1 MTVSSVIVGAG
12 PVGLALALALAQKGH
27 GVTLVDRAPEPPS
40 FDGRTLALAQG
51 SRRILEDLGVWTDL
65 ENHAHPIHDILVSQE
80 NGKGHVRYRSQDVS
94 AAPMGHLIPMECL
107 QDALL
112 RKVLTSEHIHV
123 KRPFSPINLSQTKDG
138 ISLEAEDGSLLSAQ
152 WCFGVDGRAS
162 WVREHLGF
170 TTRSWNYDQEG
181 IVATL
186 SHTHPHEGVAYE
198 HFLTSGPVAF
208 LPLTPHE
215 SALVW
220 SQPPGH
226 ARYLMGLEDTGF
238 CALLEHVFPFLGS
251 LSLIN
256 PRKSYPLAG
265 HFVTK
270 SAMGRTLLV
279 GDAAHGIHPVAGQG
293 FNLGLRDVAWILEQ
307 APSTFEK
314 EAHVL
319 TRGYIRRRM
328 PDVISMTAMTH
339 VLVKLFSN
347 ESRSLKHLRGLG
359 LGIVNRIP
367 PLKNLLTR
375 HAMGLPLQPHTHTK
389 IN

>member
-12 PVGLALALALAQKGH
+12 PVGLALALALAKKGQD
-27 GVTLVDRAPEPPS
+27 VTLVDRTEKAPRH
-40 FDGRTLALAQG
+40 DGRTVALAQG
-51 SRRILEDLGVWTDL
+51 SRRILEDLDVWACL
-65 ENHAHPIHDILVSQE
+65 EEYTHPIHDILVSQE
-80 NGKGHVRYRSQDVS
+80 NGRGHVRYKSQDVS
-94 AAPMGHLIPMECL
+94 NSPMGHLIPMERL
-107 QDALL
+107 QDALES
-112 RKVLTSEHIHV
+112 KVLANQHITL
-123 KRPFSPINLSQTKDG
+123 KRPFLPKGLIQTQDG
-138 ISLEAEDGSLLSAQ
+138 IVLEGADDVSLEAK
-152 WCFGVDGRAS
+152 WCFGVDGRTS
-162 WVREHLGF
+162 WVREHLGI
-170 TTRSWNYDQEG
+170 TTRSWHYDQVG

-198 HFLTSGPVAF
+198 HFLRSGPVAF

-226 ARYLMGLEDTGF
+226 ARYLMGLEDTDF

-251 LSLIN
+251 LTLVN

-270 SAMGRTLLV
+270 SALGRTLLV

-293 FNLGLRDVAWILEQ
+293 FNLGLRDVAWLLEQ
-307 APSTFEK
+307 APHVFEK
-314 EAHVL
+314 DPPVL
-319 TRGYIRRRM
+319 TRGYTSRRM
-328 PDVISMTAMTH
+328 PDVVSMTAMTH

-347 ESRSLKHLRGLG
+347 ESRSLKRLRGLG

-375 HAMGLPLQPHTHTK
+375 HAMGLPLRSHAHTK
-389 IN
+389 VN

>member
-12 PVGLALALALAQKGH
+12 PVGLALALALAKKGH
-27 GVTLVDRAPEPPS
+27 EITLVDRAAASP
-40 FDGRTLALAQG
+40 FHDGRTLALAQG
-51 SRRILEDLGVWTDL
+51 SRRILEDLDVWTDL
-65 ENHAHPIHDILVSQE
+65 EDHAHPIHDILVSQE
-80 NGKGHVRYRSQDVS
+80 NGRGHVRYKSKDVS
-94 AAPMGHLIPMECL
+94 DAPMGHLIPMERL
-107 QDALL
+107 QDALMS
-112 RKVLTSEHIHV
+112 KVLAKDSITL
-123 KRPFSPINLSQTKDG
+123 KRPFLPKSLTQTKDG
-138 ISLEAEDGSLLSAQ
+138 ISLEAEDSSILGAR
-152 WCFGVDGRAS
+152 WCFGVDGRTS

-170 TTRSWNYDQEG
+170 TTRSWNYDQVG

-186 SHTHPHEGVAYE
+186 SHAHPHEGVAYE
-198 HFLTSGPVAF
+198 HFLRSGPVAF
-208 LPLTPHE
+208 LPLTSHE

-220 SQPPGH
+220 SQPPAH
-226 ARYLMGLEDTGF
+226 ARYLMGLEDTAF

-251 LSLIN
+251 LSLMN
-256 PRKSYPLAG
+256 PRKAYPLAG

-293 FNLGLRDVAWILEQ
+293 FNLGLRDVAWFLEQ
-307 APSTFEK
+307 APHVFEK

-319 TRGYIRRRM
+319 TQTYIRRRM
-328 PDVISMTAMTH
+328 PDVVSMTAMTH

-347 ESRSLKHLRGLG
+347 ESHTLKHLRGLG

-375 HAMGLPLQPHTHTK
+375 HAMGLPLQSHTHTK